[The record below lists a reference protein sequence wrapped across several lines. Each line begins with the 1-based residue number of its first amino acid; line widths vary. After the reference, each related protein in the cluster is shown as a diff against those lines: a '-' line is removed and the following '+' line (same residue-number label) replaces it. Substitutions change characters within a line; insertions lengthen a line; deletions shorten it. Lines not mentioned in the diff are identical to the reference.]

1 MRTMPEGMMSWDAFL
16 GSDPLLW
23 AMLALEIAAI
33 TFFPGMM
40 VAYWWLVVRYR
51 VADIRSRLWT
61 QAARRLYIQ
70 LFTGL
75 KPNEG
80 FGNVVEGTPSK
91 EFDDI
96 LLRDFQTVHS
106 PVRYFLSVPAVTIV
120 LGLNVWTCFAWAQAK
135 LTGSVATAGEL
146 ELTHVMALAGAY
158 IWSVFEVLGRYRT
171 RDLTP
176 EDMLEMGLRNIAA
189 LPLGQA
195 FSMLATPGFAP
206 ALAFA
211 CAAFPLREVKLL
223 IRERALKQI
232 GSQGLT
238 AKQGGDGRLSVVLN
252 SLGDSTLAR
261 LEELHIETYMDLAY
275 VNPTR
280 LMARTGHSLR
290 IVLAWID
297 QALLIVYAAPHV
309 RALAGSGI
317 PCALD
322 AREFFHDHFADA
334 KPEVWR
340 RDPAVIAMADA
351 LKVPVDTIQ
360 EMFKRVHEDPHVQF
374 LHAIWHA
381 AEQHESAIVKVT

>member
-1 MRTMPEGMMSWDAFL
+1 MSWDAL
-16 GSDPLLW
+16 RASDPLLQ
-23 AMLALEIAAI
+23 ALVNLEIAAI
-33 TFFPGMM
+33 AFFPGMM
-40 VAYWWLVVRYR
+40 IAYWFLVVRYR
-51 VADIRSRLWT
+51 MADIRSRLWT
-61 QAARRLYIQ
+61 EDAKQLYIQ

-75 KPNEG
+75 RPTEE
-80 FGNVVEGTPSK
+80 FGTLVPRAGTSSK

-96 LLRDFQTVHS
+96 LLRDFRTVHS
-106 PVRYFLSVPAVTIV
+106 RLRYLLSVPAVSHV
-120 LGLNVWTCFAWAQAK
+120 VGVNVWTCFAWAQAK
-135 LTGSVATAGEL
+135 LTGSGALAGEI

-158 IWSVFEVLGRYRT
+158 VWSVFEVLGRYRT

-176 EDMLEMGLRNIAA
+176 EDLLEMGLRNIAA

-195 FSMLATPGFAP
+195 FSMLATQEFAP

-211 CAAFPLREVKLL
+211 CAAFPLREVKLIL
-223 IRERALKQI
+223 RERALKQI
-232 GSQGLT
+232 GSQVLT
-238 AKQGGDGRLSVVLN
+238 AKQGGDGRLGVVLN
-252 SLGDSTLAR
+252 SLGDATLAR

-280 LMARTGHSLR
+280 LMARTGHPLR

-297 QALLIVYAAPHV
+297 QALLIVYAAPHL

-322 AREFFHDHFADA
+322 AKEFYSDHIEKRQPA
-334 KPEVWR
+334 EWR
-340 RDPAVIAMADA
+340 KDPAVIAMADS

-381 AEQHESAIVKVT
+381 ADQPESTIGKAA

>member
-1 MRTMPEGMMSWDAFL
+1 
-16 GSDPLLW
+16 
-23 AMLALEIAAI
+23 
-33 TFFPGMM
+33 
-40 VAYWWLVVRYR
+40 
-51 VADIRSRLWT
+51 
-61 QAARRLYIQ
+61 
-70 LFTGL
+70 
-75 KPNEG
+75 
-80 FGNVVEGTPSK
+80 
-91 EFDDI
+91 
-96 LLRDFQTVHS
+96 VHS
-106 PVRYFLSVPAVTIV
+106 PLRYFLSVPAVTIV

-135 LTGSVATAGEL
+135 LSGSGAMAGEL

-158 IWSVFEVLGRYRT
+158 LWSVFEVLGRYRT

-189 LPLGQA
+189 IPLGQA
-195 FSMLATPGFAP
+195 FSMLATQEFAP

-232 GSQGLT
+232 GSQTLT
-238 AKQGGDGRLSVVLN
+238 AKQGGDGRLGVVLN
-252 SLGDSTLAR
+252 SLGDATLAR

-280 LMARTGHSLR
+280 LMAKTGQPLR

-309 RALAGSGI
+309 RALAGSSI

-322 AREFFHDHFADA
+322 AQEFFLDHFEGRQ
-334 KPEVWR
+334 PGEWR
-340 RDPAVIAMADA
+340 SDPAVLAMADA
-351 LKVPVDTIQ
+351 LKVPVDTIH
-360 EMFKRVHEDPHVQF
+360 EMFKRVHEDPHVRF

-381 AEQHESAIVKVT
+381 VEQHESGIVKVA